1 MEEISKNTLRKI
13 KIAKFIILQILFF
26 VFYFLAGKYDW
37 DYGFDLPFRLFFGG
51 MFSIITGIIFGVMFY
66 FMGKKSEYENDKIL
80 KLPIFFIIL
89 SVVLLFRID
98 IIGVIKLCFFNGLFI
113 LGIFRSKIKIRSYLS
128 KVSKI
133 ILWFVTMYFLIPSF
147 AICFGIPMENHE
159 DRVPFSILISFVAIN
174 ICFGFFIKKYF
185 DKEEIFFAIFFLI
198 IESILRIEG
207 SFSQYRILVPFFLI
221 NVFFGLF
228 IKKYFDKEEIEVV
241 RILTIAGCLII
252 MGIFIFMG
260 FNWYKEDY
268 HTIIYT
274 FPYKVLMYLEEA
286 QISIEKVGI
295 IKTLESRYFVY
306 AMIVNMGFYLG
317 TLKINNKNKRKN
329 CVENKIDGDI

>member
-1 MEEISKNTLRKI
+1 MEEISKSVKKLKPKI
-13 KIAKFIILQILFF
+13 IIFIVLQILLFMY
-26 VFYFLAGKYDW
+26 YFWIEKYDW
-37 DYGFDLPFRLFFGG
+37 DYGFDLPFRLLFGG
-51 MFSIITGIIFGVMFY
+51 IFSAIIGIIFGRIFY
-66 FMGKKSEYENDKIL
+66 SMGKSKNYENDKIL

-98 IIGVIKLCFFNGLFI
+98 IIGVIKLCFYNGLFI

-159 DRVPFSILISFVAIN
+159 DRVPFSILIPFVAIN
-174 ICFGFFIKKYF
+174 ICFGF
-185 DKEEIFFAIFFLI
+185 
-198 IESILRIEG
+198 
-207 SFSQYRILVPFFLI
+207 
-221 NVFFGLF
+221 F

-241 RILTIAGCLII
+241 RILTIAGCLVI

-268 HTIIYT
+268 HAIIYT

-286 QISIEKVGI
+286 QINIEKVGI

-317 TLKINNKNKRKN
+317 TLKKTK
-329 CVENKIDGDI
+329 

>member
-13 KIAKFIILQILFF
+13 EIAKVIILQILFF
-26 VFYFLAGKYDW
+26 AFYFWVGKYDW
-37 DYGFDLPFRLFFGG
+37 DYGFDLPYRIVFEGISSVVASVFFGL
-51 MFSIITGIIFGVMFY
+51 IFY
-66 FMGKKSEYENDKIL
+66 LLGKSKEYENDKIL

-89 SVVLLFRID
+89 SVLLLFRID

-113 LGIFRSKIKIRSYLS
+113 LGIFRSKIRIRSYLF

-133 ILWFVTMYFLIPSF
+133 ILWFIVMYFLIPILS
-147 AICFGIPMENHE
+147 II
-159 DRVPFSILISFVAIN
+159 FS
-174 ICFGFFIKKYF
+174 
-185 DKEEIFFAIFFLI
+185 IFFAIFFLI

-207 SFSQYRILVPFFLI
+207 SFGQYRILVPFFLI

-241 RILTIAGCLII
+241 RILTITGCLII
-252 MGIFIFMG
+252 MGIFVFMG

-268 HTIIYT
+268 HAIIYT
-274 FPYKVLMYLEEA
+274 FPYKVLMYLEEGEN
-286 QISIEKVGI
+286 SVEKFGI

-306 AMIVNMGFYLG
+306 AMVVNMGFYLG
-317 TLKINNKNKRKN
+317 TLKINNKDKRRN
-329 CVENKIDGDI
+329 CVENQIDGDS

>member
-1 MEEISKNTLRKI
+1 MEEISRNTLRKI
-13 KIAKFIILQILFF
+13 ELSKFIILQILFF
-26 VFYFLAGKYDW
+26 AFYFCVGKYDW

-66 FMGKKSEYENDKIL
+66 FMGKKTEYENDKIL

-113 LGIFRSKIKIRSYLS
+113 LGIFRSKIRIRSYLF

-133 ILWFVTMYFLIPSF
+133 ILWFIVMYFLIPILS
-147 AICFGIPMENHE
+147 II
-159 DRVPFSILISFVAIN
+159 FS
-174 ICFGFFIKKYF
+174 
-185 DKEEIFFAIFFLI
+185 IFFAIFFLI

-207 SFSQYRILVPFFLI
+207 SFGQYRILVPFFLI

-241 RILTIAGCLII
+241 RILTITGCLII
-252 MGIFIFMG
+252 MGIFVFMG

-268 HTIIYT
+268 HAIIYT
-274 FPYKVLMYLEEA
+274 FPYKVLMYLEEGEN
-286 QISIEKVGI
+286 SVEKFGI

-306 AMIVNMGFYLG
+306 AMVVNMGFYLG
-317 TLKINNKNKRKN
+317 TLKINNKDKRRN
-329 CVENKIDGDI
+329 CVEKQIDGDS

>member
-1 MEEISKNTLRKI
+1 MEEISKSVKKLKPKI
-13 KIAKFIILQILFF
+13 IIFIVLQILLFMY
-26 VFYFLAGKYDW
+26 YFWIGKYDW
-37 DYGFDLPFRLFFGG
+37 DYGFDLPFRLLFGG
-51 MFSIITGIIFGVMFY
+51 IFSAITGIIFGWIFY
-66 FMGKKSEYENDKIL
+66 SMGKSKNYENDKIL

-98 IIGVIKLCFFNGLFI
+98 IIGVIKLCFYNGLFI

-159 DRVPFSILISFVAIN
+159 DRVPFSILIPFVAIN

-185 DKEEIFFAIFFLI
+185 DKEEI
-198 IESILRIEG
+198 
-207 SFSQYRILVPFFLI
+207 
-221 NVFFGLF
+221 
-228 IKKYFDKEEIEVV
+228 EVV
-241 RILTIAGCLII
+241 RILTISGCLII

-268 HTIIYT
+268 HAIIYT
-274 FPYKVLMYLEEA
+274 FPYKVLMYFEEGEN
-286 QISIEKVGI
+286 SVEKFGI

>member
-13 KIAKFIILQILFF
+13 ELAKFIILQILFF
-26 VFYFLAGKYDW
+26 VFYFFIGKYDW

-51 MFSIITGIIFGVMFY
+51 MFSIITGIIFGWIFY
-66 FMGKKSEYENDKIL
+66 SMGKSKNYENDKIL

-89 SVVLLFRID
+89 SIILLFRVD
-98 IIGVIKLCFFNGLFI
+98 IIGVIKLCFYNGLFI

-133 ILWFVTMYFLIPSF
+133 ILWFVTMYFLIPGF
-147 AICFGIPMENHE
+147 AICFGIFVEIVKNMFGIYG
-159 DRVPFSILISFVAIN
+159 DMSQFSILIPFFIIN
-174 ICFGFFIKKYF
+174 VCFGF
-185 DKEEIFFAIFFLI
+185 
-198 IESILRIEG
+198 
-207 SFSQYRILVPFFLI
+207 
-221 NVFFGLF
+221 F

-241 RILTIAGCLII
+241 RILTISGCLII

-268 HTIIYT
+268 HAIIYT
-274 FPYKVLMYLEEA
+274 FPYKVLMYFKET

-317 TLKINNKNKRKN
+317 TLKINNKNERGN

>member
-26 VFYFLAGKYDW
+26 AFYFWVGKYDW
-37 DYGFDLPFRLFFGG
+37 DYGFDLPYRIVFEGISSVVAGVFFGL
-51 MFSIITGIIFGVMFY
+51 IFY
-66 FMGKKSEYENDKIL
+66 LLGKSKEYENDKIL

-89 SVVLLFRID
+89 SVLLLFRID

-113 LGIFRSKIKIRSYLS
+113 LGIFRSKIRIRSYLF

-133 ILWFVTMYFLIPSF
+133 ILWFIVMYFLIPILS
-147 AICFGIPMENHE
+147 II
-159 DRVPFSILISFVAIN
+159 FS
-174 ICFGFFIKKYF
+174 
-185 DKEEIFFAIFFLI
+185 IFFAIFFLI

-207 SFSQYRILVPFFLI
+207 SFGQYRILVPFFLI

-241 RILTIAGCLII
+241 RILTITGCLII
-252 MGIFIFMG
+252 MGIFVFMG

-268 HTIIYT
+268 HAIIYT
-274 FPYKVLMYLEEA
+274 FPYKVLMYLEEGEN
-286 QISIEKVGI
+286 SVEKFGI
-295 IKTLESRYFVY
+295 IKTLELRYFVY
-306 AMIVNMGFYLG
+306 AMVVNMGFYLG
-317 TLKINNKNKRKN
+317 TLKINNKNKRRN
-329 CVENKIDGDI
+329 CVENQIDGDI

>member
-1 MEEISKNTLRKI
+1 MEEISRNTLRKI
-13 KIAKFIILQILFF
+13 ELSKFIIPQILFF
-26 VFYFLAGKYDW
+26 VFYFLVGKYDW

-66 FMGKKSEYENDKIL
+66 FMGKKSKYENDKIL

-147 AICFGIPMENHE
+147 AICFGIPMESHE
-159 DRVPFSILISFVAIN
+159 DRVQFSILIPFVVIN
-174 ICFGFFIKKYF
+174 ICFGY
-185 DKEEIFFAIFFLI
+185 
-198 IESILRIEG
+198 
-207 SFSQYRILVPFFLI
+207 
-221 NVFFGLF
+221 F

-241 RILTIAGCLII
+241 RILTITGCLII

-268 HTIIYT
+268 HAIIYT

>member
-1 MEEISKNTLRKI
+1 MEEISRNTLRKI
-13 KIAKFIILQILFF
+13 ELSKFIIPQILFF
-26 VFYFLAGKYDW
+26 AFYFLVGKYDW

-51 MFSIITGIIFGVMFY
+51 MSSIITGIIFGVIFY
-66 FMGKKSEYENDKIL
+66 FMGKKTEYENDKIL

-89 SVVLLFRID
+89 SALLLFRID

-113 LGIFRSKIKIRSYLS
+113 LGIFRSKIRIRSYLF

-133 ILWFVTMYFLIPSF
+133 ILWFIVMYFLIPILS
-147 AICFGIPMENHE
+147 II
-159 DRVPFSILISFVAIN
+159 FS
-174 ICFGFFIKKYF
+174 
-185 DKEEIFFAIFFLI
+185 IFFAIFFLI

-207 SFSQYRILVPFFLI
+207 SFGQYRILVPFFLI

-241 RILTIAGCLII
+241 RILTITGCLII
-252 MGIFIFMG
+252 IGIFVFMG

-268 HTIIYT
+268 HAIIYT
-274 FPYKVLMYLEEA
+274 FPYKVLMYLEEGEN
-286 QISIEKVGI
+286 SVEKFGI

-306 AMIVNMGFYLG
+306 AMVVNMGFYLG
-317 TLKINNKNKRKN
+317 TLKINNKDKRRN
-329 CVENKIDGDI
+329 CVENQIDGDI

>member
-26 VFYFLAGKYDW
+26 AFYFWVGKYDW
-37 DYGFDLPFRLFFGG
+37 DYGFDLPYRIVFEGISSVVAGVFFGL
-51 MFSIITGIIFGVMFY
+51 IFY
-66 FMGKKSEYENDKIL
+66 LLGKSKEYENDKIL

-89 SVVLLFRID
+89 SVILLFRID

-113 LGIFRSKIKIRSYLS
+113 LGIFRSKIRIRSYLS

-133 ILWFVTMYFLIPSF
+133 ILWFIVMYFLIPILS
-147 AICFGIPMENHE
+147 II
-159 DRVPFSILISFVAIN
+159 FS
-174 ICFGFFIKKYF
+174 
-185 DKEEIFFAIFFLI
+185 IFFAIFFLI

-207 SFSQYRILVPFFLI
+207 SFGQYRILVPFFLI

-241 RILTIAGCLII
+241 RILTITGCLII
-252 MGIFIFMG
+252 MGIFVFMG

-268 HTIIYT
+268 HAIIYT
-274 FPYKVLMYLEEA
+274 FPYKVLMYLEEGEN
-286 QISIEKVGI
+286 SVEKLGI

-306 AMIVNMGFYLG
+306 AMVVNMGFYLG
-317 TLKINNKNKRKN
+317 TLKINNKDKRRN
-329 CVENKIDGDI
+329 CVENQIDGDI

>member
-26 VFYFLAGKYDW
+26 AFYFWVGKYDW
-37 DYGFDLPFRLFFGG
+37 DYGFDLPYRIVFEGISSVVAGVFFGL
-51 MFSIITGIIFGVMFY
+51 IFY
-66 FMGKKSEYENDKIL
+66 LLGKSKEYENDKIL

-89 SVVLLFRID
+89 SVILLFRID

-113 LGIFRSKIKIRSYLS
+113 LGIFRSKIRIRSYLS

-133 ILWFVTMYFLIPSF
+133 ILWFIVMYFLIPILS
-147 AICFGIPMENHE
+147 II
-159 DRVPFSILISFVAIN
+159 FS
-174 ICFGFFIKKYF
+174 
-185 DKEEIFFAIFFLI
+185 IFFAIFFLI

-207 SFSQYRILVPFFLI
+207 SFGQYRILVPFFLI

-241 RILTIAGCLII
+241 RILTITGCLII
-252 MGIFIFMG
+252 IGIFVFMG

-268 HTIIYT
+268 HAIIYT
-274 FPYKVLMYLEEA
+274 FPYKVLMYLEEGEN
-286 QISIEKVGI
+286 SVEKLGI

-306 AMIVNMGFYLG
+306 AMVVNMGFYLG
-317 TLKINNKNKRKN
+317 TLKINNKNKRRN
-329 CVENKIDGDI
+329 CVENQIDGDS

>member
-26 VFYFLAGKYDW
+26 AFYFLVGKYDW

-51 MFSIITGIIFGVMFY
+51 MSSIITGIIFGVIFY
-66 FMGKKSEYENDKIL
+66 FMGKKTEYENDKIL

-89 SVVLLFRID
+89 SALLLFRID

-113 LGIFRSKIKIRSYLS
+113 LGIFRSKIKSRSYLF

-133 ILWFVTMYFLIPSF
+133 ILWFIVMYFLIPILS
-147 AICFGIPMENHE
+147 II
-159 DRVPFSILISFVAIN
+159 FS
-174 ICFGFFIKKYF
+174 
-185 DKEEIFFAIFFLI
+185 IFFAIFFLI

-207 SFSQYRILVPFFLI
+207 SFGQYRILVPFFLI

-241 RILTIAGCLII
+241 RILTITGCLII
-252 MGIFIFMG
+252 MGIFVFMG

-268 HTIIYT
+268 HAIIYT
-274 FPYKVLMYLEEA
+274 FPYKVLMYLEEGEN
-286 QISIEKVGI
+286 SVEKFGI

-306 AMIVNMGFYLG
+306 AMVVNMGFYLG
-317 TLKINNKNKRKN
+317 TLKINNKDKRRN
-329 CVENKIDGDI
+329 CVENQIDGDS

>member
-1 MEEISKNTLRKI
+1 MEKISKSVKKLKL
-13 KIAKFIILQILFF
+13 KIAIFIVLQILLFMY
-26 VFYFLAGKYDW
+26 YFWIGKYDW
-37 DYGFDLPFRLFFGG
+37 DYGFDLPFRLLFGG
-51 MFSIITGIIFGVMFY
+51 IFSAITGIIFGRIFY
-66 FMGKKSEYENDKIL
+66 SMGKSKNYENDKIL

-89 SVVLLFRID
+89 SIILLFRID
-98 IIGVIKLCFFNGLFI
+98 IIGVIKLCFYNGLFI
-113 LGIFRSKIKIRSYLS
+113 LGIFRSKIKIRSYWS

-159 DRVPFSILISFVAIN
+159 DRVPFSILIPFVAIN

-185 DKEEIFFAIFFLI
+185 DKEEI
-198 IESILRIEG
+198 
-207 SFSQYRILVPFFLI
+207 
-221 NVFFGLF
+221 
-228 IKKYFDKEEIEVV
+228 EIV
-241 RILTIAGCLII
+241 RILIITGCLVI

-268 HTIIYT
+268 HAIIYT

-286 QISIEKVGI
+286 QINIEKVGI

-306 AMIVNMGFYLG
+306 AMVVNMGFYLG
-317 TLKINNKNKRKN
+317 TLKKTK
-329 CVENKIDGDI
+329 

>member
-26 VFYFLAGKYDW
+26 AFYFWVGKYDW
-37 DYGFDLPFRLFFGG
+37 DYGFDLPYRIVFEGISSVVAGVFFGL
-51 MFSIITGIIFGVMFY
+51 IFY
-66 FMGKKSEYENDKIL
+66 LLGKSKEYENDKIL
-80 KLPIFFIIL
+80 KLPIFFIML
-89 SVVLLFRID
+89 SVILLFRID

-128 KVSKI
+128 KISKI
-133 ILWFVTMYFLIPSF
+133 ILWFIVMYFLIPILS
-147 AICFGIPMENHE
+147 II
-159 DRVPFSILISFVAIN
+159 FS
-174 ICFGFFIKKYF
+174 
-185 DKEEIFFAIFFLI
+185 IFFLI

-207 SFSQYRILVPFFLI
+207 SFGQYRILVPFFLI

-241 RILTIAGCLII
+241 RILTITGCLII

-268 HTIIYT
+268 QAIIYA
-274 FPYKVLMYLEEA
+274 FPYKVLMYLEEGEN
-286 QISIEKVGI
+286 SIEKFGI
-295 IKTLESRYFVY
+295 IKTLESRYFIY
-306 AMIVNMGFYLG
+306 AMVVNMGFYLG

>member
-26 VFYFLAGKYDW
+26 AFYFWVGKYDW
-37 DYGFDLPFRLFFGG
+37 DYGFDLPYRIVFEGISSVVAGVFFGL
-51 MFSIITGIIFGVMFY
+51 IFY
-66 FMGKKSEYENDKIL
+66 LLGKSKEYENDKIL

-89 SVVLLFRID
+89 SVLLLFRID

-113 LGIFRSKIKIRSYLS
+113 LGIFRSKIRIRSYLF

-133 ILWFVTMYFLIPSF
+133 ILWFIVMYFLIPILS
-147 AICFGIPMENHE
+147 II
-159 DRVPFSILISFVAIN
+159 FS
-174 ICFGFFIKKYF
+174 
-185 DKEEIFFAIFFLI
+185 IFFAIFFLI

-207 SFSQYRILVPFFLI
+207 SFGQYRILVPFFLI

-241 RILTIAGCLII
+241 RILTITGCLII
-252 MGIFIFMG
+252 MGIFVFMG

-268 HTIIYT
+268 HAIIYT
-274 FPYKVLMYLEEA
+274 FPYKVLMYLEEGEN
-286 QISIEKVGI
+286 SVEKFGI

-306 AMIVNMGFYLG
+306 AMVVNMGFYLG
-317 TLKINNKNKRKN
+317 TLKINNKNKRRN
-329 CVENKIDGDI
+329 CVENQIDGDS

>member
-1 MEEISKNTLRKI
+1 MEEISKSVKKLKPKI
-13 KIAKFIILQILFF
+13 IIFIVLQILLFMY
-26 VFYFLAGKYDW
+26 YFWIGKYDW
-37 DYGFDLPFRLFFGG
+37 DYGFDLPFRIVFEGISSLIAGVFFGL
-51 MFSIITGIIFGVMFY
+51 IFY
-66 FMGKKSEYENDKIL
+66 LLGKSKEYENDKIL

-98 IIGVIKLCFFNGLFI
+98 IIGVIKLCFYNGLFI

-133 ILWFVTMYFLIPSF
+133 ILWFIVMYFLIPILS
-147 AICFGIPMENHE
+147 II
-159 DRVPFSILISFVAIN
+159 FS
-174 ICFGFFIKKYF
+174 
-185 DKEEIFFAIFFLI
+185 IFFAIFFLI

-207 SFSQYRILVPFFLI
+207 SFGQYRILVPFFLI

-241 RILTIAGCLII
+241 RILTITGCLII

-268 HTIIYT
+268 HAIIYT
-274 FPYKVLMYLEEA
+274 FPYKVLMYLEEGEN
-286 QISIEKVGI
+286 SIEKFGI

-317 TLKINNKNKRKN
+317 TFKKTK
-329 CVENKIDGDI
+329 

>member
-1 MEEISKNTLRKI
+1 MEKISKSVKKLKPKI
-13 KIAKFIILQILFF
+13 IIFIVLQILLFMY
-26 VFYFLAGKYDW
+26 YFWIGKYDW
-37 DYGFDLPFRLFFGG
+37 DYGFDLPYRIVFEGISSLIAGVFFGL
-51 MFSIITGIIFGVMFY
+51 IFY
-66 FMGKKSEYENDKIL
+66 LLGKSKEYENDKIL

-89 SVVLLFRID
+89 SIILLFRID
-98 IIGVIKLCFFNGLFI
+98 IMGVIKLCFFNGLFI

-147 AICFGIPMENHE
+147 AICFGIPMESYE
-159 DRVPFSILISFVAIN
+159 DGMKFSILIPFVVIN

-185 DKEEIFFAIFFLI
+185 DKEEI
-198 IESILRIEG
+198 
-207 SFSQYRILVPFFLI
+207 
-221 NVFFGLF
+221 
-228 IKKYFDKEEIEVV
+228 EVI

-268 HTIIYT
+268 HAIIYT
-274 FPYKVLMYLEEA
+274 FPYKVLVYFEDGENSLE
-286 QISIEKVGI
+286 KFGI
-295 IKTLESRYFVY
+295 IKSLESRYFVY

>member
-13 KIAKFIILQILFF
+13 EMLKFIILQILFF
-26 VFYFLAGKYDW
+26 AFYFWVGKYDW

-51 MFSIITGIIFGVMFY
+51 MSSIITGIIFGVIFY
-66 FMGKKSEYENDKIL
+66 FMGKKTEYENDKIL

-89 SVVLLFRID
+89 SALLLFRID

-133 ILWFVTMYFLIPSF
+133 ILWFVTMYFLIPGF
-147 AICFGIPMENHE
+147 AICFGIFVEIVKNMFGIYG
-159 DRVPFSILISFVAIN
+159 DMSQFSILIPFFIIN
-174 ICFGFFIKKYF
+174 VCFGF
-185 DKEEIFFAIFFLI
+185 
-198 IESILRIEG
+198 
-207 SFSQYRILVPFFLI
+207 
-221 NVFFGLF
+221 F

-241 RILTIAGCLII
+241 RILIIAGCLII

-268 HTIIYT
+268 HAIIYT
-274 FPYKVLMYLEEA
+274 FPYKVLMYFEEGEN
-286 QISIEKVGI
+286 SVEKFGI

-317 TLKINNKNKRKN
+317 TLKKTK
-329 CVENKIDGDI
+329 

>member
-26 VFYFLAGKYDW
+26 AFYFWVGKYDW
-37 DYGFDLPFRLFFGG
+37 DYGFDLPYRIVFEGISSVVAGVFFGL
-51 MFSIITGIIFGVMFY
+51 IFY
-66 FMGKKSEYENDKIL
+66 LLGKSKEYENDKIL

-89 SVVLLFRID
+89 SVLLLFRID

-113 LGIFRSKIKIRSYLS
+113 LGIFRSKIKSRSYLF

-133 ILWFVTMYFLIPSF
+133 ILWFIVMYFLIPILS
-147 AICFGIPMENHE
+147 II
-159 DRVPFSILISFVAIN
+159 FS
-174 ICFGFFIKKYF
+174 
-185 DKEEIFFAIFFLI
+185 IFFAIFFLI

-207 SFSQYRILVPFFLI
+207 SFGQYRILVPFFLI

-241 RILTIAGCLII
+241 RILTITGCLII
-252 MGIFIFMG
+252 MGIFVFMG

-268 HTIIYT
+268 HAIIYT
-274 FPYKVLMYLEEA
+274 FPYKVLMYLEEGEN
-286 QISIEKVGI
+286 SVEKFGI

-306 AMIVNMGFYLG
+306 AMVVNMGFYLG
-317 TLKINNKNKRKN
+317 TLKINNKNKRRN
-329 CVENKIDGDI
+329 CVENQIDGDS

>member
-26 VFYFLAGKYDW
+26 AFYFWVGKYDW
-37 DYGFDLPFRLFFGG
+37 DYGFDLPYRIVFEGISSVVASVFFGL
-51 MFSIITGIIFGVMFY
+51 IFY
-66 FMGKKSEYENDKIL
+66 LLGKSKEYENDKIL

-89 SVVLLFRID
+89 SVLLLFRID

-113 LGIFRSKIKIRSYLS
+113 LGIFRSKIRIRSYLF

-133 ILWFVTMYFLIPSF
+133 ILWFIVMYFLIPILS
-147 AICFGIPMENHE
+147 II
-159 DRVPFSILISFVAIN
+159 FS
-174 ICFGFFIKKYF
+174 
-185 DKEEIFFAIFFLI
+185 IFFAIFFLI

-207 SFSQYRILVPFFLI
+207 SFGQYRILVPFFLI

-241 RILTIAGCLII
+241 RILTITGCLII
-252 MGIFIFMG
+252 MGIFVFMG

-268 HTIIYT
+268 HAIIYT
-274 FPYKVLMYLEEA
+274 FPYKVLMYLEEGEN
-286 QISIEKVGI
+286 SVEKFGI

-306 AMIVNMGFYLG
+306 AMVVNMGFYLG
-317 TLKINNKNKRKN
+317 TLKINNKDKRRN
-329 CVENKIDGDI
+329 CVENQIDGDS

>member
-1 MEEISKNTLRKI
+1 MEKISKNTLRKI
-13 KIAKFIILQILFF
+13 ELAKFIILQILFF
-26 VFYFLAGKYDW
+26 VFYFFIGKYDW

-51 MFSIITGIIFGVMFY
+51 MFSIITGIIFGLTFY
-66 FMGKKSEYENDKIL
+66 FMGKKTEYENDKIL

-128 KVSKI
+128 KVFKI
-133 ILWFVTMYFLIPSF
+133 ILWFVVMYFLIPSF
-147 AICFGIPMENHE
+147 AICFGIPMESHE
-159 DRVPFSILISFVAIN
+159 DRVQFSILIPFVVIN
-174 ICFGFFIKKYF
+174 ICFGY
-185 DKEEIFFAIFFLI
+185 
-198 IESILRIEG
+198 
-207 SFSQYRILVPFFLI
+207 
-221 NVFFGLF
+221 F

-268 HTIIYT
+268 HAIIYT
-274 FPYKVLMYLEEA
+274 FPYKVLIYLEET
-286 QISIEKVGI
+286 QISIEKIGI

-306 AMIVNMGFYLG
+306 AMVVNMGFYLG
-317 TLKINNKNKRKN
+317 TLKMNNKNKKRN
-329 CVENKIDGDI
+329 YIENKIDRDIQ

>member
-1 MEEISKNTLRKI
+1 MEEISRNTLRKI
-13 KIAKFIILQILFF
+13 ELSKFIIPQILFF
-26 VFYFLAGKYDW
+26 AFYFLVGKYDW

-51 MFSIITGIIFGVMFY
+51 MFSIITGIIFGLMFY

-89 SVVLLFRID
+89 SVLLLFRID

-113 LGIFRSKIKIRSYLS
+113 LGIFRSKIRIRSYLF

-133 ILWFVTMYFLIPSF
+133 ILWFIVMYFLIPILS
-147 AICFGIPMENHE
+147 II
-159 DRVPFSILISFVAIN
+159 FS
-174 ICFGFFIKKYF
+174 
-185 DKEEIFFAIFFLI
+185 IFFAIFFLI

-207 SFSQYRILVPFFLI
+207 SFGQYRILVPFFLI

-241 RILTIAGCLII
+241 RILTITGCLII
-252 MGIFIFMG
+252 IGIFVFMG

-268 HTIIYT
+268 HAIIYT
-274 FPYKVLMYLEEA
+274 FPYKVLMYLEEGEN
-286 QISIEKVGI
+286 SIEKFGI

-306 AMIVNMGFYLG
+306 AMVVNMGFYLG
-317 TLKINNKNKRKN
+317 TLKINNKNKRRN
-329 CVENKIDGDI
+329 CVENQIDGDS

>member
-1 MEEISKNTLRKI
+1 MEEISKSVKKLKPKI
-13 KIAKFIILQILFF
+13 IIFIVLQILLFKY
-26 VFYFLAGKYDW
+26 YFWIGKYDW
-37 DYGFDLPFRLFFGG
+37 DYGFDLPSRIVFEGIISVVAGVFFGL
-51 MFSIITGIIFGVMFY
+51 IFY
-66 FMGKKSEYENDKIL
+66 LLGKSKEYENDKIL
-80 KLPIFFIIL
+80 KLPIFSIIL
-89 SVVLLFRID
+89 SMILLFRID
-98 IIGVIKLCFFNGLFI
+98 IMGVIKLCFFNGLFI

-133 ILWFVTMYFLIPSF
+133 ILWFIVMYFLIPILS
-147 AICFGIPMENHE
+147 II
-159 DRVPFSILISFVAIN
+159 FS
-174 ICFGFFIKKYF
+174 
-185 DKEEIFFAIFFLI
+185 IFFAIFFFI
-198 IESILRIEG
+198 IESILKIGG
-207 SFSQYRILVPFFLI
+207 SFVQYRILVPFFLV

-241 RILTIAGCLII
+241 RILTITGCLII

-268 HTIIYT
+268 HAIIYT
-274 FPYKVLMYLEEA
+274 FPYKVLMYLEEGEN
-286 QISIEKVGI
+286 SVEKFGI

-306 AMIVNMGFYLG
+306 AMVVNMGFYLG

>member
-13 KIAKFIILQILFF
+13 EMLKFIILQILFF
-26 VFYFLAGKYDW
+26 AFYFWVGKYDW

-51 MFSIITGIIFGVMFY
+51 MSSIITGIIFGVIFY
-66 FMGKKSEYENDKIL
+66 FMGKKTEYENDKIL

-89 SVVLLFRID
+89 SALLLFRID

-159 DRVPFSILISFVAIN
+159 DRVPFSILIPFVAIN
-174 ICFGFFIKKYF
+174 ICFGF
-185 DKEEIFFAIFFLI
+185 
-198 IESILRIEG
+198 
-207 SFSQYRILVPFFLI
+207 
-221 NVFFGLF
+221 F

-241 RILTIAGCLII
+241 RILTIAGCLVI

-268 HTIIYT
+268 HAIIYT

>member
-26 VFYFLAGKYDW
+26 AFYFWVGKYDW
-37 DYGFDLPFRLFFGG
+37 DYGFDLPYRIVFEGISSVVASVFFGL
-51 MFSIITGIIFGVMFY
+51 IFY
-66 FMGKKSEYENDKIL
+66 LLGKSKEYENDKIL

-113 LGIFRSKIKIRSYLS
+113 LGIFRSKIRIRSYLF

-133 ILWFVTMYFLIPSF
+133 ILWFIVMYFLIPILS
-147 AICFGIPMENHE
+147 II
-159 DRVPFSILISFVAIN
+159 FS
-174 ICFGFFIKKYF
+174 
-185 DKEEIFFAIFFLI
+185 IFFAIFFLI

-207 SFSQYRILVPFFLI
+207 SFGQYRILVPFFLI

-241 RILTIAGCLII
+241 RILTITGCLII
-252 MGIFIFMG
+252 IGIFVFMG

-268 HTIIYT
+268 HAIIYT
-274 FPYKVLMYLEEA
+274 FPYKVLMYLEEGEN
-286 QISIEKVGI
+286 SVEKLGI

-306 AMIVNMGFYLG
+306 AMVVNMGFYLG
-317 TLKINNKNKRKN
+317 TLKINNKNKRRN
-329 CVENKIDGDI
+329 CVENQIDGDS

>member
-1 MEEISKNTLRKI
+1 MEEISKSVKKLKPKI
-13 KIAKFIILQILFF
+13 IIFIVLQILLFMY
-26 VFYFLAGKYDW
+26 YFWIEKYDW
-37 DYGFDLPFRLFFGG
+37 DYGFDLPFRLLFGG
-51 MFSIITGIIFGVMFY
+51 IFSAIIGIIFGRIFY
-66 FMGKKSEYENDKIL
+66 SMGKSKNYENDKIL

-98 IIGVIKLCFFNGLFI
+98 IIGVIKLCFYNGLFI

-159 DRVPFSILISFVAIN
+159 DRVPFSILIPFVAIN
-174 ICFGFFIKKYF
+174 ICFGF
-185 DKEEIFFAIFFLI
+185 
-198 IESILRIEG
+198 
-207 SFSQYRILVPFFLI
+207 
-221 NVFFGLF
+221 F

-241 RILTIAGCLII
+241 RILTIAGCLVI

-268 HTIIYT
+268 HAIIYT

>member
-26 VFYFLAGKYDW
+26 AFYFWVGKYDW
-37 DYGFDLPFRLFFGG
+37 DYGFDLPYRIVFEGISSVVASVFFGL
-51 MFSIITGIIFGVMFY
+51 IFY
-66 FMGKKSEYENDKIL
+66 LLGKGKEYENDKIL

-89 SVVLLFRID
+89 SVLLLFRID

-113 LGIFRSKIKIRSYLS
+113 LGIFRSKIKSRSYLF

-133 ILWFVTMYFLIPSF
+133 ILWFIVMYFLIPILS
-147 AICFGIPMENHE
+147 II
-159 DRVPFSILISFVAIN
+159 FS
-174 ICFGFFIKKYF
+174 
-185 DKEEIFFAIFFLI
+185 IFFAIFFLI

-207 SFSQYRILVPFFLI
+207 SFGQYRILVLFFLV

-241 RILTIAGCLII
+241 RILTITGCLII
-252 MGIFIFMG
+252 MGIFVFMG

-268 HTIIYT
+268 HAIIYT
-274 FPYKVLMYLEEA
+274 FPYKVLMYLEEGEN
-286 QISIEKVGI
+286 SVEKFGI

-306 AMIVNMGFYLG
+306 AMVVNMGFYLG
-317 TLKINNKNKRKN
+317 TLKINNKDKRRN
-329 CVENKIDGDI
+329 CVENQIDGDS